1 MYGFLLGL
9 RGYREGWYRDL
20 RELTQGRSF
29 VKRRYRAFLFR
40 GLLRPTKRTYNIG
53 CTILHQRYALFT
65 SFTLCYCIL
74 HPFSAGGHFLL
85 RIVGDKAYVK
95 ISPANRV
102 FLFGG
107 VENPSSIGRLAK
119 IGSRADMLAL
129 LKTRTEQLKW
139 TSKREKL
146 MLNRS
151 QKEDARK
158 ILFYF

>member
-1 MYGFLLGL
+1 MYGFLAGL
-9 RGYREGWYRDL
+9 QGYREDWYRDL

-29 VKRRYRAFLFR
+29 VKRKYRAFLRR

-95 ISPANRV
+95 IFPANRV
-102 FLFGG
+102 FSVWRYRESKFYR
-107 VENPSSIGRLAK
+107 SSRK
-119 IGSRADMLAL
+119 D
-129 LKTRTEQLKW
+129 W
-139 TSKREKL
+139 F
-146 MLNRS
+146 
-151 QKEDARK
+151 ARRHACSS
-158 ILFYF
+158 